1 MPRSDL
7 TAQGSSIA
15 VLQNGQDL
23 AGANV
28 TEIDSRVRVLNE
40 HIILRI
46 PPPFPEHILMMGF
59 HCLCH
64 RILLLESAGLSR
76 LSAVSQCATALLAG
90 SSTHR
95 RAANTRGFDSE
106 GLIAVALAG
115 FVGQAGLEPARA
127 LARAALP
134 DYATVPYM
142 CPAELHRTNEYQR
155 TTIRYRGAASY
166 GLRLMNWKGGAIPG

>member
-40 HIILRI
+40 HIIPWI
-46 PPPFPEHILMMGF
+46 PPPLPEHLLVMGF

-64 RILLLESAGLSR
+64 SILLQKSAGLSR
-76 LSAVSQCATALLAG
+76 LPAVSQCATALLAG

-95 RAANTRGFDSE
+95 HAANTRGFDSE

-115 FVGQAGLEPARA
+115 LVEQAGIEPTF
-127 LARAALP
+127 L
-134 DYATVPYM
+134 
-142 CPAELHRTNEYQR
+142 N
-155 TTIRYRGAASY
+155 
-166 GLRLMNWKGGAIPG
+166 LRSVSG